1 MRDRRPVAPKE
12 SGWHYRRSLASRV
25 TLLTTLAVALTIGVV
40 ALGAYVTVRVQMQ
53 ATLDATLIERAEK
66 AAEGEALAEI
76 SAELRIPSWA
86 FGAADVRIAFL
97 NKDGLTRSMDDG
109 PSLHLGKPELAVAR
123 GTSSHSIRT
132 IEAKGTNYRVVT
144 VPTSDPGV
152 ALLIAQ
158 SLEGQERV
166 LKRLGLVMFLFGVAG
181 VILAAVFGWGVAR
194 NGLRPVRRLSRRVE
208 EIART
213 EDLRPIEVEGTDE
226 IARLSSSF
234 NTMLAA
240 LQASRDRQR
249 QLVGDAG
256 HELRTP
262 LTSLRTNLD
271 LLLQADASG
280 GMPAQARTELLEDVD
295 AQINEMTQLIGDLVE
310 LGRDEN
316 APHLVELVD
325 LREVLSRA
333 VSRAR
338 HRAPAVTFAIEAD
351 DWWVTGESAAL
362 ERAVMNLLDNAAKWS
377 PTAGTV
383 HITLHDGVLTVR
395 DEGPGIAE
403 EDLPK
408 VFDRFY
414 RSRESR
420 AMPGSGLG
428 LAIVWQT
435 AQRHS
440 GTVAAA
446 NSPGGGAAMTLTLP
460 GRTLQQT

>member
-1 MRDRRPVAPKE
+1 VRHDP

-25 TLLTTLAVALTIGVV
+25 TLLTTIAVALTVGMV
-40 ALGAYVTVRVQMQ
+40 ALGAYITVRVQMQ
-53 ATLDATLIERAEK
+53 ATLDASLISRAER
-66 AAEGEALAEI
+66 AAEGRALAEI
-76 SAELRIPSWA
+76 SKEFQIPSWA
-86 FGAADVRIAFL
+86 FGAADVRILFL
-97 NKDGLTRSMDDG
+97 NKDGIARTMDNG
-109 PSLHLGKPELAVAR
+109 PRMELGQPELAVAR
-123 GTSSHSIRT
+123 GLSPHSIRT
-132 IEAKGTNYRVVT
+132 VKAEGENYRVVT

-152 ALLIAQ
+152 ALVIAQ
-158 SLEGQERV
+158 SLDGQERV
-166 LKRLGLVMFLFGVAG
+166 LGRLGLVMFLFGASG
-181 VILAAVFGWGVAR
+181 VILAGAFGWGVAR

-213 EDLRPIEVEGTDE
+213 EDLRPIEVEGNDE
-226 IARLSSSF
+226 IARLGSAF
-234 NTMLAA
+234 NVMLAA
-240 LQASRDRQR
+240 LEASRDRQR

-280 GMPAQARTELLEDVD
+280 GMAPESRAELLEDVD

-316 APHLVELVD
+316 AAHLVELVD
-325 LREVLSRA
+325 LGEVLSRA

-338 HRAPAVTFAIEAD
+338 RRAPAVTFAVDAD

-377 PTAGTV
+377 PPDGTV
-383 HITLHDGVLTVR
+383 HVSLKDGVLTVR

-414 RSRESR
+414 RSTESR

-435 AQRHS
+435 AMRHS
-440 GTVAAA
+440 GSVAAA
-446 NSPGGGAAMTLTLP
+446 NSPDGGAVMTLRLP
-460 GRTLQQT
+460 GRTLQQS

>member
-1 MRDRRPVAPKE
+1 MKAATPA
-12 SGWHYRRSLASRV
+12 GWHYRRSLASRV
-25 TLLTTLAVALTIGVV
+25 TWLTTIAVALTVGMV
-40 ALGAYVTVRVQMQ
+40 AIGAYITVRVQMQ
-53 ATLDATLIERAEK
+53 DTLDSALLERAER
-66 AAEGEALAEI
+66 AAEGRALAELT
-76 SAELRIPSWA
+76 AELRIPSWA

-97 NKDGLTRSMDDG
+97 NKDGLVRTMDDG
-109 PSLHLGKPELAVAR
+109 PTLRLGSPELEVANGSR
-123 GTSSHSIRT
+123 EHSIRT
-132 IEAKGTNYRVVT
+132 IEAGDVRYRVVT

-158 SLEGQERV
+158 SLDGQERV
-166 LKRLGLVMFLFGVAG
+166 LGRLGLVILLFGAAG
-181 VILAAVFGWGVAR
+181 VILAALFGWGVAR
-194 NGLRPVRRLSRRVE
+194 NGLRPVRRLTSRVE

-226 IARLSSSF
+226 IARLGSSF

-240 LQASRDRQR
+240 LEASRARQR

-271 LLLQADASG
+271 LLLQADAAG
-280 GMPAQARTELLEDVD
+280 GMPADARAELLSDVD
-295 AQINEMTQLIGDLVE
+295 AQITEMTQLIGDLVE
-310 LGRDEN
+310 LGREEN

-325 LREVLSRA
+325 MREVLSRA

-338 HRAPAVTFAIEAD
+338 RRAPAVTFDIDAE

-377 PTAGTV
+377 PAGATV
-383 HITLHDGVLTVR
+383 RVGLHQGVLTVR

-414 RSRESR
+414 RSKESR

-440 GTVAAA
+440 GTVSAA
-446 NSPGGGAAMTLTLP
+446 NAPDGGAVMTLALP
-460 GRTLQQT
+460 GRTIQQA